1 MLGEV
6 DETYLHHV
14 AVLSYN
20 ALCKSVIEINHIVS
34 EQFILDIL
42 WSEVQCRAR
51 FKEIFMSIYASMNY
65 SALFSREI

>member
-1 MLGEV
+1 M

-42 WSEVQCRAR
+42 WSEVQCCRPR